1 MNIMEKFDT
10 FEDAEKH
17 LEIRKKRAY
26 DNIKKRGDKVLSDNS
41 VVIGDFFGEGKFI
54 AFLSI
59 ITKDMLEDIKNFKQ
73 IDVQAEEEKLLNE
86 LEK

>member
-1 MNIMEKFDT
+1 MEKFDT